1 MPEKSPAASEKL
13 SKNRQQR
20 SIAPESMDYARE
32 LLGLKLDVKGK
43 TERSKLKEELDSQID
58 RNFEK
63 FDLGQAEKKSKEIE
77 VIQKLKPEILIG
89 SVDSTRFA
97 MEWHEPKWYK
107 PFVEAAVEVENLQDL
122 FDEPTKKWMKELEP
136 ALNVFRDLA
145 GLDSKNYNKNVKKEI
160 WKLVKTHGGEIIY
173 GEKGLFNF
181 LLAYRRI
188 KTLHPNLGDADKED
202 FDVESLSNM
211 KIKLTVG
218 NGKGRKGG
226 EKDRFALAASR
237 KNKPE
242 SPVKSEKRDEFK
254 KKEPDIG
261 RKEEPK
267 KKEPEKKSDDP
278 NNMTN
283 FPPVGSNDFFKIYK
297 IEDPKDKETFN
308 ESVLKFE
315 QFLKN
320 KERGLEFLKN
330 EKIFD
335 KKADEDDNQ
344 HLIRL
349 GKIFGNEDTSELFP
363 LYNEIGPFQLK
374 FEEFCLDKKNP
385 DSVKYQELFFWVT
398 KRMIDYVN
406 YLEKNNH
413 LSAPDAIEAQKSY
426 HMSML
431 DGGKYFVD
439 SGDKAKQKMVLEQ
452 LVASAEFMVAKS
464 LNSDDYKAP
473 LEEYKKKLDD
483 FEKK

>member
-43 TERSKLKEELDSQID
+43 TERSKLKEELDVQID

-107 PFVEAAVEVENLQDL
+107 PFVEAAVEVENLQGL
-122 FDEPTKKWMKELEP
+122 FDEPTRQWMKELEP
-136 ALNVFRDLA
+136 ALKVFQGLA
-145 GLDSKNYNKNVKKEI
+145 ALDSKNYNKNVKKEI
-160 WKLVKTHGGEIIY
+160 WKLVRTHGGKIIY

-188 KTLHPNLGDADKED
+188 KTLHPNLGGADKED
-202 FDVESLSNM
+202 FDVENLSNM
-211 KIKLTVG
+211 KIKLVAG
-218 NGKGRKGG
+218 NGKGKKGG
-226 EKDRFALAASR
+226 EKDRFAFAASR
-237 KNKPE
+237 KNKIE
-242 SPVKSEKRDEFK
+242 SPVEPEKK
-254 KKEPDIG
+254 G
-261 RKEEPK
+261 EPK
-267 KKEPEKKSDDP
+267 KKEPETKKNDDP
-278 NNMTN
+278 DRKTN

-297 IEDPKDKETFN
+297 IEDPKDIEIFN

-315 QFLKN
+315 QFLNN
-320 KERGLEFLKN
+320 KDRGLEFLKN
-330 EKIFD
+330 PGVFD
-335 KKADEDDNQ
+335 KKSGEDPNQ

-349 GKIFGNEDTSELFP
+349 GKIFASEDTSELFP
-363 LYNEIGPFQLK
+363 LYNEFSPFQMK
-374 FEEFCLDKKNP
+374 FEEFCMDKRNP
-385 DSVKYQELFFWVT
+385 ESVRYQELFFCVT
-398 KRMIDYVN
+398 KRMIDYVK
-406 YLEKNNH
+406 YLEGNNH
-413 LSAPDAIEAQKSY
+413 LSEPDAIEAQKSY

-431 DGGKYFVD
+431 EGGRFFVD
-439 SGDKAKQKMVLEQ
+439 SGDKANQKMVLEQ

-464 LNSDDYKAP
+464 VNSDDYKAQH
-473 LEEYKKKLDD
+473 EEYKKKLKEIDV
-483 FEKK
+483 K